1 MELAQTRILVATDL
15 TERSKRALGRGFLL
29 AKELEASLFVAHVV
43 DEKLPATAKAE
54 AIDQATKTLSREVEE
69 AIAATGVEATFEV
82 LVGRPDTE
90 IPKLT
95 GSSDIDLAI
104 LGVDDSFARQNRTF
118 AETTAGRILLSSQTA
133 TLLVKV
139 DPHQAYRQTVVG
151 VDFSVYS
158 RAAIRQALQVA
169 PSANLHLVHA
179 YQLPF
184 QGFLARAD
192 IGGEVAYAE
201 RLEFN
206 AFIQEEMD
214 ALEKRAERLGA
225 LSGYIRK
232 TVEEGDPRVVLR
244 AACARVN
251 AELLVIGTHARTGVS
266 EAIWGSVATDILQ
279 NPPCDLLIVRPS

>member
-1 MELAQTRILVATDL
+1 MELAQTRILIATDL

-43 DEKLPATAKAE
+43 DEKLPAKSKAK
-54 AIDQATKTLSREVEE
+54 AIDQAAKALSRDMEE

-95 GSSDIDLAI
+95 GSSDIDLAV
-104 LGVDDSFARQNRTF
+104 LGVDDSFTRQDRTF

-139 DPHQAYRQTVVG
+139 DPHQSYRQIVVG

-184 QGFLARAD
+184 QGFLGRAD

-244 AACARVN
+244 SACARVN

-266 EAIWGSVATDILQ
+266 EAVWGSVATDILQ